1 MNKTIIVI
9 FLATASTITL
19 ADQHVNGYIKHDG
32 TYVQPYTR
40 STPDSSLS
48 NNYSSQGNT
57 NPYTGNRGSERNEYS
72 NPPAYQQSP
81 LYNPYESNYGRQR
94 K

>member
-1 MNKTIIVI
+1 MSKTIIAI
-9 FLATASTITL
+9 FLVTASTVTL
-19 ADQHVNGYIKHDG
+19 ADQHVNGYIKRDG

-57 NPYTGNRGSERNEYS
+57 NPYTG
-72 NPPAYQQSP
+72 
-81 LYNPYESNYGRQR
+81 
-94 K
+94 